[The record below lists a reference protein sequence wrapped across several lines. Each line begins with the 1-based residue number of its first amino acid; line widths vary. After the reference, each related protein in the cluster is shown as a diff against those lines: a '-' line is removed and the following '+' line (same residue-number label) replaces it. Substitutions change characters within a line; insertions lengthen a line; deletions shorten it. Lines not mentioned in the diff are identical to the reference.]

1 MISLQPDTMRPAAP
15 ASGQGADDLASLR
28 RSSIMMIDDEPITL
42 EVMREFLEE
51 AGYVNFIETS
61 EPEQALGLVAER
73 LPDAILLDL
82 MMPVVNG
89 FDILAAL
96 RADDRFRHIPV
107 IVLTSSTNAGAKL
120 KALELGATDFLAKP
134 VDPSEL
140 ALRIRN
146 TLVAKVYLD
155 RLAYIDSLTGLPN
168 RRMFCD
174 QLEWTLRQAQRYSRI
189 GALLTINVDRFKK
202 VNEALGPAFADS
214 FLQAIGKRLEQSV
227 RTSDI
232 VGRAD
237 AEQAYLS
244 RVGGDEFAVLL
255 TEIEQA
261 EDAIHV
267 ASRLLQAMK
276 APFQIG
282 GRELFMSCSVG
293 ITVFPGDGMDR
304 DLLLQNA
311 GVATHT
317 AKQQGGNTYCFYSAE
332 LNERSLQ
339 LIGLQSDL
347 HKALERNELRLFYQ
361 PKVDTRTRGIAGA
374 EALIR
379 WQHAER
385 GFIRPDDFIPMA
397 EETGLIESIGAW
409 VLAEACRNIRSW
421 QAEGLSI
428 PRISVNVSGRQFSA
442 PGFYESVRSIIAESG
457 VDPSHITFEV
467 TEGVLMENG
476 ASSTELLHR
485 FKAMGLHL
493 SMDDFGTG
501 YSSLSYLRRFPL
513 DELKID
519 KSFLAELDG
528 GEAVAGDGKGTLIGG
543 IIALGH
549 SLGMRIVAEGVETEA
564 QLSFLRQHRC
574 DQCQGYLFSRP
585 LPAPDFKRLLE
596 R

>member
-1 MISLQPDTMRPAAP
+1 VTPLHSDTTGRPAP
-15 ASGQGADDLASLR
+15 VPGHGAGDLASLSKSR
-28 RSSIMMIDDEPITL
+28 IMMIDDEPITL

-61 EPEQALGLVAER
+61 EPEQAMGLVAEQ
-73 LPDAILLDL
+73 LPDVILLDL

-96 RADDRFRHIPV
+96 RGDDRFRHIPV

-155 RLAYIDSLTGLPN
+155 RLAYIDILTGLPN

-174 QLEWTLRQAQRYSRI
+174 HLEWTLRQAQRYGRV
-189 GALLTINVDRFKK
+189 GALLYINIDRFKK
-202 VNEALGPAFADS
+202 VNEALGPTFADA
-214 FLQAIGKRLEQSV
+214 FLQAIGTRLEQSV
-227 RTSDI
+227 RTSDM

-237 AEQAYLS
+237 ADQPYLS

-255 TEIEQA
+255 SEIDQA

-267 ASRLLQAMK
+267 AARMLQLMK

-282 GRELFMSCSVG
+282 ERELFMTCSVG
-293 ITVFPGDGMDR
+293 IAVFPDDGMDR

-311 GVATHT
+311 GVAMHT
-317 AKQQGGNTYCFYSAE
+317 AKQQGGNAYRFYSSD

-339 LIGLQSDL
+339 FLGLQSDL
-347 HKALERNELRLFYQ
+347 HKALDRNELRLYYQ
-361 PKVDTRTRGIAGA
+361 PKVDAGSRRIVGA

-379 WQHAER
+379 WQHPER
-385 GFIRPDDFIPMA
+385 GFVGPDEFIPMA
-397 EETGLIESIGAW
+397 EENGLIVQIGAW

-421 QAEGLSI
+421 QACGLAI
-428 PRISVNVSGRQFSA
+428 PRISVNVSSRQFGT
-442 PGFYESVRSIIAESG
+442 PGFYDVVHGIVADSG

-467 TEGVLMENG
+467 TESVLMEN
-476 ASSTELLHR
+476 AAESTDLLHR
-485 FKAMGLHL
+485 FKAMGMRL

-519 KSFLAELDG
+519 RSFLAELDG
-528 GEAVAGDGKGTLIGG
+528 GKGDDGKGTLIGG

-549 SLGMRIVAEGVETEA
+549 SLGLRIVAEGVETEA
-564 QLSFLRQHRC
+564 QLAFLQQQRC
-574 DQCQGYLFSRP
+574 DECQGYLFSKP
-585 LPAPDFKRLLE
+585 LPAVEFERLLA

>member
-1 MISLQPDTMRPAAP
+1 VILQQPD
-15 ASGQGADDLASLR
+15 
-28 RSSIMMIDDEPITL
+28 RSSPAVPGAAGDELAPLQTATIMMVDDEPITL
-42 EVMREFLEE
+42 EVMRAFLED

-61 EPEQALGLVAER
+61 DPEQAMALVSDQ
-73 LPDAILLDL
+73 LPDVILLDL
-82 MMPVVNG
+82 MMPVVTG

-96 RADDRFRHIPV
+96 RADERYRHIPV
-107 IVLTSSTNAGAKL
+107 IVLTSSTNASAKL
-120 KALELGATDFLAKP
+120 RALELGATDFLAKP
-134 VDPSEL
+134 VDASEL

-174 QLEWTLRQAQRYSRI
+174 HLDWTLRQAQRYGRI
-189 GALLTINVDRFKK
+189 GALLYINVDRFKK
-202 VNEALGPAFADS
+202 VNEALGPAFADA

-227 RTSDI
+227 RTSDM
-232 VGRAD
+232 VGHPGGG
-237 AEQAYLS
+237 QPYLS

-255 TEIEQA
+255 TEIA
-261 EDAIHV
+261 AVDDAIHV
-267 ASRLLQAMK
+267 ASRLLQLMK
-276 APFQIG
+276 APFQIA

-293 ITVFPGDGMDR
+293 ITVFPGDAMDR

-311 GVATHT
+311 GVAMHT
-317 AKQQGGNTYCFYSAE
+317 AKQHGGNGYRFYSSD

-339 LIGLQSDL
+339 FLGLQSDL
-347 HKALERNELRLFYQ
+347 HKALERNELRLYYQ
-361 PKVDTRTRGIAGA
+361 PKVDTRTRRIVGA

-379 WQHAER
+379 WEHAER
-385 GFIRPDDFIPMA
+385 GFVGPDVFIPIA

-421 QAEGLSI
+421 QARGLAI
-428 PRISVNVSGRQFSA
+428 PRISVNVSGRQFGA
-442 PGFYESVRSIIAESG
+442 PGFYDSVRQTMGDSG

-467 TEGVLMENG
+467 TESVLMEN
-476 ASSTELLHR
+476 AATSTELLHS
-485 FKAMGLHL
+485 FKSMGLHL

-519 KSFLAELDG
+519 RSFLAELDSG
-528 GEAVAGDGKGTLIGG
+528 SGMADEGKGTLIGG

-549 SLGMRIVAEGVETEA
+549 SLGLRIVAEGVETEG
-564 QLSFLRQHRC
+564 QLAFLQRHGC
-574 DQCQGYLFSRP
+574 DQCQGYLFSKP
-585 LPAPDFKRLLE
+585 LPAVQFEGLLAK
-596 R
+596 

>member
-1 MISLQPDTMRPAAP
+1 MISRQPDRSFPALP
-15 ASGQGADDLASLR
+15 GAGGDDLAPLQKAT
-28 RSSIMMIDDEPITL
+28 IMMIDDEPITL
-42 EVMREFLEE
+42 EVMRAFLED

-61 EPEQALGLVAER
+61 EPEQAMGLIADQ
-73 LPDAILLDL
+73 LPDVILLDL
-82 MMPVVNG
+82 MMPVVGG

-96 RADDRFRHIPV
+96 RADERYRHIPV
-107 IVLTSSTNAGAKL
+107 IVLTSSTNASAKL

-174 QLEWTLRQAQRYSRI
+174 HLDWTLRQAQRYGRI
-189 GALLTINVDRFKK
+189 GALLYINVDRFKK

-227 RTSDI
+227 RTSDM
-232 VGRAD
+232 VGH
-237 AEQAYLS
+237 AEGDQPYLS

-255 TEIEQA
+255 TEIDKA
-261 EDAIHV
+261 EDAILV
-267 ASRLLQAMK
+267 ASRLLQLMK

-293 ITVFPGDGMDR
+293 ITVFPGDAMDR

-311 GVATHT
+311 GVAMHT
-317 AKQQGGNTYCFYSAE
+317 AKQQGGNGYRFYSSD

-339 LIGLQSDL
+339 FLGLQSDL
-347 HKALERNELRLFYQ
+347 HKALERAELRVYYQ
-361 PKVDTRTRGIAGA
+361 PKIDTQTRRIVGA

-379 WQHAER
+379 WEHAER
-385 GFIRPDDFIPMA
+385 GFVGPDDFIPMA

-421 QAEGLSI
+421 QARGLAI

-442 PGFYESVRSIIAESG
+442 PGFYDSVRAIISESG

-467 TEGVLMENG
+467 TESVLMENAA
-476 ASSTELLHR
+476 ASTALLQS

-519 KSFLAELDG
+519 RSFLAELDSG
-528 GEAVAGDGKGTLIGG
+528 PAMADEGRGTLIGG

-549 SLGMRIVAEGVETEA
+549 SLGLRIVAEGVETER
-564 QLSFLRQHRC
+564 QLAFLQQHRC

-585 LPAPDFKRLLE
+585 LPATQFQRLLE
-596 R
+596 T

>member
-1 MISLQPDTMRPAAP
+1 VIALHPDTIRPAATAP
-15 ASGQGADDLASLR
+15 GNGSDDLAALR
-28 RSSIMMIDDEPITL
+28 RASIMMIDDEPITL

-61 EPEQALGLVAER
+61 EPEQAMGLVAER
-73 LPDAILLDL
+73 LPDVILLDL

-96 RADDRFRHIPV
+96 RGDDRFLHIPV

-174 QLEWTLRQAQRYSRI
+174 HLEWTLQQAQRYDRI
-189 GALLTINVDRFKK
+189 GALLYINVDRFKK
-202 VNEALGPAFADS
+202 VNEALGPAVADA

-232 VGRAD
+232 VGHAD
-237 AEQAYLS
+237 GDPLYLS

-255 TEIEQA
+255 TEIAQA

-267 ASRLLQAMK
+267 ASRLLELMK
-276 APFQIG
+276 APFQMA
-282 GRELFMSCSVG
+282 GRELFLSCSIG
-293 ITVFPGDGMDR
+293 ITVFPGDGMDL

-311 GVATHT
+311 GVAMHA
-317 AKQQGGNTYCFYSAE
+317 AKQQGGNAYRFYSID

-339 LIGLQSDL
+339 FLGLQSDL
-347 HKALERNELRLFYQ
+347 HKALERKEFRLFYQ
-361 PKVDTRTRGIAGA
+361 PKVDTRTRQIVGA

-379 WQHAER
+379 WEHAER
-385 GFIRPDDFIPMA
+385 GFVGPDEFIPIA
-397 EETGLIESIGAW
+397 EETGLIEPIGAW
-409 VLAEACRNIRSW
+409 VLEQACRDIRAW
-421 QAEGLSI
+421 HARGLAI
-428 PRISVNVSGRQFSA
+428 PRISVNVSGRQFGA
-442 PGFYESVRSIIAESG
+442 AGFYDTVHRIIADSG
-457 VDPSHITFEV
+457 VEPSHITFEV
-467 TEGVLMENG
+467 TESVLMQNAAE
-476 ASSTELLHR
+476 STALLNR

-519 KSFLAELDG
+519 KSFLAEIG
-528 GEAVAGDGKGTLIGG
+528 GDPAHAEAGKGTLIGG

-549 SLGMRIVAEGVETEA
+549 SLGLKIVAEGVETEQQHA
-564 QLSFLRQHRC
+564 FLQQHRC
-574 DQCQGYLFSRP
+574 EQCQGYLFSRP
-585 LPAPDFKRLLE
+585 LPATEFQRLLE
-596 R
+596 C

>member
-1 MISLQPDTMRPAAP
+1 M
-15 ASGQGADDLASLR
+15 
-28 RSSIMMIDDEPITL
+28 
-42 EVMREFLEE
+42 
-51 AGYVNFIETS
+51 
-61 EPEQALGLVAER
+61 
-73 LPDAILLDL
+73 
-82 MMPVVNG
+82 
-89 FDILAAL
+89 
-96 RADDRFRHIPV
+96 
-107 IVLTSSTNAGAKL
+107 LTSSTNADAKL

-174 QLEWTLRQAQRYSRI
+174 HLEWTLRQAQRYGRI
-189 GALLTINVDRFKK
+189 GALLYINVDRFKK
-202 VNEALGPAFADS
+202 VNEALGPAFADT

-227 RTSDI
+227 RTSDL
-232 VGRAD
+232 VGRTD
-237 AEQAYLS
+237 GDQPYLS

-255 TEIEQA
+255 TEIDEA

-267 ASRLLQAMK
+267 ASRLLQLMK

-282 GRELFMSCSVG
+282 GRELFMTCSVG

-311 GVATHT
+311 GVAMHT
-317 AKQQGGNTYCFYSAE
+317 AKQTGGNTYRFYSSG

-339 LIGLQSDL
+339 FLGLQSDL

-361 PKVDTRTRGIAGA
+361 PKVDTATRRIVGA
-374 EALIR
+374 EALLR

-385 GFIRPDDFIPMA
+385 GFIRPDEFIPMA
-397 EETGLIESIGAW
+397 EESGLIEPIGAW

-421 QAEGLSI
+421 QALGLAI
-428 PRISVNVSGRQFSA
+428 PRISVNVSGRQFGA
-442 PGFYESVRSIIAESG
+442 PDFYDAVRRIIADSG
-457 VDPSHITFEV
+457 VDSSHITFEV
-467 TEGVLMENG
+467 TESMLMEN
-476 ASSTELLHR
+476 AAESTELLHR

-519 KSFLAELDG
+519 KSFLAELDSSDRT
-528 GEAVAGDGKGTLIGG
+528 ASDCKGTLIGG

-549 SLGMRIVAEGVETEA
+549 SLGLRIVAEGVETEA
-564 QLSFLRQHRC
+564 QHAFLQRHRC
-574 DQCQGYLFSRP
+574 DQCQGYLFNRP
-585 LPAPDFKRLLE
+585 MPAAEFEGLLDAGQ
-596 R
+596 